1 VKIVLETQKERK
13 GPYCRPHAGGVSHL
27 QMQLETL
34 PQTFA
39 VCRLSPEEAFPEWAL
54 ASEGILCLFRSTTE
68 LSVVCEQKLVPST
81 VNKEGGWSAL
91 RVKGTLDFALTGVL
105 ARITAPLAKAEISL
119 FAISS
124 FDTDY
129 VLVKQENHARALT
142 ALLAAGLEA
151 K

>member
-1 VKIVLETQKERK
+1 
-13 GPYCRPHAGGVSHL
+13 
-27 QMQLETL
+27 MQLETL

-39 VCRLSPEEAFPEWAL
+39 VCRLEPAAPFPEWAL
-54 ASEGILCLFRSTTE
+54 ASEGILCLFRSSAE
-68 LSVVCEQKLVPST
+68 LSVVCEEKLVPEDIKT
-81 VNKEGGWSAL
+81 EGSWCAL

-105 ARITAPLAKAEISL
+105 ARISAPLAKAEISL

-129 VLVKQENHARALT
+129 VLLKTENHAHALT
-142 ALLAAGLEA
+142 ALQAAGLEA

>member
-1 VKIVLETQKERK
+1 
-13 GPYCRPHAGGVSHL
+13 
-27 QMQLETL
+27 MQLETL

-39 VCRLSPEEAFPEWAL
+39 VCRLEPAAPFPEWAL
-54 ASEGILCLFRSTTE
+54 ASEGILCLFRS
-68 LSVVCEQKLVPST
+68 
-81 VNKEGGWSAL
+81 EGSWCAL

-105 ARITAPLAKAEISL
+105 ARISAPLAKAEISL

-129 VLVKQENHARALT
+129 VLLKTENHAHALT
-142 ALLAAGLEA
+142 ALQAAGLEA